1 MLKGNEPMSR
11 RDVLAYSLDSNWEV
25 MTVEFATAPTIDL
38 KPGACVDANGALVV
52 TGSTVCYVI
61 ADGCEAGSKYAVVF
75 DRLCALK
82 KESLYATDKTKALQ
96 LIKAADKIRL
106 V

>member
-1 MLKGNEPMSR
+1 MLKGIEPLSR
-11 RDVLAYSLDSNWEV
+11 RDVLAYSVDSNWEV
-25 MTVEFATAPTIDL
+25 KTLEFVTVPDIEL
-38 KPGACVDANGALVV
+38 KPGACVDANGDLVV

-61 ADGCEAGSKYAVVF
+61 ADGVEAGSKYAVVF

-82 KESLYATDKTKALQ
+82 TESLYATDKARAIE
-96 LIKAADKIRL
+96 LIKSEDKIRL

>member
-1 MLKGNEPMSR
+1 MLKGIEALNR

-61 ADGCEAGSKYAVVF
+61 ADGCEAVSIHQDGVDGISSAGMG
-75 DRLCALK
+75 
-82 KESLYATDKTKALQ
+82 
-96 LIKAADKIRL
+96 
-106 V
+106 

>member
-1 MLKGNEPMSR
+1 MLKGTEPLSR
-11 RDVLAYSLDSNWEV
+11 RDVLAYSLDSVWEV
-25 MTVEFATAPTIDL
+25 KTLEFVTVPDVAL
-38 KPGACVDANGALVV
+38 KSGDCVDQNGDLVV

-82 KESLYATDKTKALQ
+82 ESALNATDKVRAIE
-96 LIKAADKIRL
+96 LIKSEDKIRL